1 MTEIEAAQKFKVEL
15 NKLDRAS
22 AIDVRIEK
30 VLHYLNKAALF
41 LVKVKY
47 KGKDPGPGRLEINH
61 PVLDDLK
68 VLIEEVTIEVAA
80 GGSGSTKV
88 PFKDDHLYFISTR
101 IKTLSPVAP
110 NNTGWHEGRYVKP
123 ERVYKEL
130 EDPFNKSVFNDPM
143 ITISDNSLIIY
154 NTDFDLDEHITIKYL
169 KVPKTITG
177 STSKMEL
184 PFADEIIDI
193 ATTMAI
199 ENFES
204 ERIKT
209 QPGISVASASE

>member
-15 NKLDRAS
+15 NKLDRSS

-41 LVKVKY
+41 LVKAKY
-47 KGKDPGPGRLEINH
+47 KGKDPGPGRLEVNH

-68 VLIEEVTIEVAA
+68 ILIAEAEPDFTSNLPETII
-80 GGSGSTKV
+80 
-88 PFKDDHLYFISTR
+88 PFEDDHLYYLSCRVST
-101 IKTLSPVAP
+101 TNAV
-110 NNTGWHEGRYVKP
+110 NTTPTWHEGRYVKP
-123 ERVYKEL
+123 ERVYREL
-130 EDPFNKSVFNDPM
+130 MSPFDKSVIDDP
-143 ITISDNSLIIY
+143 IVSLSRGKLIVF
-154 NTDFDLDEHITIKYL
+154 NTDFTIDDLKIKYL
-169 KVPKTITG
+169 KAPLTITG
-177 STSKMEL
+177 SGSEMEL
-184 PFADEIIDI
+184 PFADEIIDV

>member
-15 NKLDRAS
+15 NKLDRSS

-47 KGKDPGPGRLEINH
+47 KGKDPGPGRLEVNH

-68 VLIEEVTIEVAA
+68 TLIAESTPSFTSVSPETAVDFEEN
-80 GGSGSTKV
+80 
-88 PFKDDHLYFISTR
+88 HLYYLSCRVST
-101 IKTLSPVAP
+101 TNEV
-110 NNTGWHEGRYVKP
+110 NTDPTWHEGRYVKP

-130 EDPFNKSVFNDPM
+130 VSPFDKSVIDDPM
-143 ITISDNSLIIY
+143 VTLSEDKLVIY
-154 NTDFDLDEHITIKYL
+154 NTDFTINDIRIKYL
-169 KVPKTITG
+169 KIPITITG
-177 STSKMEL
+177 SASEMEL